1 MKDFQENI
9 VPALRQNSKPV
20 WISENTGLRIMFAGN
35 SITKHAPRPEI
46 GWDRDCGMAA
56 SCLEKDYVH
65 QVLAKIREYDPN
77 VAYCIAQVASFERGF
92 FEETAD
98 LNYAEAAAF
107 KPDIVIMFYGA
118 NVSRD
123 YDTMENPPRTFG
135 DSFEEMRNLLSND
148 GKAKVYISEG
158 FYIRP
163 VLDAEKK
170 AVAEK
175 YGDTFISMDDIRTRE
190 DTHGQFNH
198 PGDLG
203 MELIANR
210 FFEAIEPEVKRLVE
224 GK

>member
-9 VPALRQNSKPV
+9 VPAERQNEKPV
-20 WISENTGLRIMFAGN
+20 WISENSGIRVMFVGN
-35 SITKHAPRPEI
+35 SITLHGIKLDI
-46 GWDRDCGMAA
+46 GWDRECGMAA

-77 VAYCIAQVASFERGF
+77 VAYCIAQVAEFERGF
-92 FEETAD
+92 FEQEAKD
-98 LNYAEAAAF
+98 LYSSAGDFGA
-107 KPDIVIMFYGA
+107 DIVIMFFGA
-118 NVSRD
+118 NVSKD
-123 YDTMENPPRTFG
+123 YDSMENPPKTF
-135 DSFEEMRNLLSND
+135 FEAFEDMRNLLSNN

-163 VLDAEKK
+163 VLDAAKK

-190 DTHGQFNH
+190 DSHGLFNH

-203 MELIANR
+203 MELIADR
-210 FFEAIEPEVKRLVE
+210 FFEAIEPEVKRLS

>member
-20 WISENTGLRIMFAGN
+20 WISENTGLRVMFVGN
-35 SITKHAPRPEI
+35 SITLHGIKLDI
-46 GWDRDCGMAA
+46 GWDRECGMAA

-135 DSFEEMRNLLSND
+135 DSVEEMRNLLSND

-175 YGDTFISMDDIRTRE
+175 YGDTFIKMEDIRAIDE
-190 DTHGQFNH
+190 THGQFNH
-198 PGDLG
+198 PNDYG

-210 FFEAIEPEVKRLVE
+210 FFETIEPEVKRLVE

>member
-1 MKDFQENI
+1 
-9 VPALRQNSKPV
+9 
-20 WISENTGLRIMFAGN
+20 
-35 SITKHAPRPEI
+35 
-46 GWDRDCGMAA
+46 
-56 SCLEKDYVH
+56 
-65 QVLAKIREYDPN
+65 VLAKIREYDPN

-175 YGDTFISMDDIRTRE
+175 YGDTFIEDIS
-190 DTHGQFNH
+190 DWIN
-198 PGDLG
+198 DLYLESSG
-203 MELIANR
+203 SGGIVSYSR
-210 FFEAIEPEVKRLVE
+210 VVHLVLAYNE
-224 GK
+224 KNK

>member
-1 MKDFQENI
+1 
-9 VPALRQNSKPV
+9 
-20 WISENTGLRIMFAGN
+20 
-35 SITKHAPRPEI
+35 
-46 GWDRDCGMAA
+46 
-56 SCLEKDYVH
+56 
-65 QVLAKIREYDPN
+65 
-77 VAYCIAQVASFERGF
+77 
-92 FEETAD
+92 
-98 LNYAEAAAF
+98 
-107 KPDIVIMFYGA
+107 
-118 NVSRD
+118 
-123 YDTMENPPRTFG
+123 
-135 DSFEEMRNLLSND
+135 MRNLLSND

>member
-1 MKDFQENI
+1 MSRFQENI
-9 VPALRQNSKPV
+9 VPAERQNSKSV
-20 WISENTGLRIMFAGN
+20 WISENTGLRIMFVGN
-35 SITKHAPRPEI
+35 SITLHGKKPDI
-46 GWDRDCGMAA
+46 GWDRECGMAA

-65 QVLAKIREYDPN
+65 QILAKIREYDPN
-77 VAYCIAQVASFERGF
+77 VAHCIAQVASFERGF
-92 FEETAD
+92 FEQSAAE
-98 LNYAEAAAF
+98 NYTEAANF
-107 KPDIVIMFYGA
+107 KPDIVIMFFGA
-118 NVSRD
+118 NVSKD
-123 YDTMENPPRTFG
+123 YDTMETPPKTFG
-135 DSFEEMRNLLSND
+135 TAFEDMRNLLSGS

-175 YGDTFISMDDIRTRE
+175 YGDTFIRLDDIRTRE

-210 FFEAIEPEVKRLVE
+210 FWEHIEPEVKRLT